1 MKPEKKDND
10 KLPLGRINF
19 IILLVAALLLIAGY
33 FIMSFNEI
41 SISPILLVVAS
52 AIVIPLALLYQP
64 KKK

>member
-41 SISPILLVVAS
+41 SISPILLVV
-52 AIVIPLALLYQP
+52 PQGR
-64 KKK
+64 